1 MKISPDRKLF
11 LALGFFAAFAIGVSF
26 LPQTAKSQNPA
37 SLSVSPTSGTFAV
50 GSTFTISLFLNTN
63 GEEVNAIEADL
74 EFPPNKLQVVS
85 PSTGKS
91 LIGIW
96 VTQPTYNNRTGSIK
110 FQGAIPSPGINTS
123 QGLISQITFRAT
135 GVGTAVLKFKDGSR
149 VLLNDGKGTN
159 ILGQTTNGVYSLI
172 LPPPAGPTVVSQT
185 HPDQEKWYPSRS
197 VSLEW
202 DAEEGIQGYSYSL
215 SDEPVDSPENIS
227 EGTRSNVGYK
237 NISDGIHYFHIKKL
251 RNGVWG
257 GTTHF
262 GVKIDSTPPA
272 EFPIEISP
280 AAVTTTMKPA
290 INFKTTDNL
299 SGIDHYELKI
309 VELKPGK
316 IASAKEIPD
325 DQNFFIEVEPP
336 YIAELGYGA
345 YDTIARAYD
354 AAGNYTQ
361 STKRLEIRTGV
372 LNIVQGKGMRIRSNF
387 IIPWLWIWTILVLA
401 LFLTG
406 GFALTHSRAHRQA
419 KLRLEA
425 NNLPETIKKQLEE
438 LKAFKEKYRGTAM
451 MLFLGAAALISLFRT
466 PAPTFAETKSA
477 ELSPPII
484 DVYSRNISNEEIFY
498 VGGKTEAV
506 QSEVLVYLQNLS
518 SGETFTQSSASDKK
532 GDWFYSHPTFL
543 STGKYLIWAQAKLG
557 DLASPPSP
565 QVEITVS
572 PTALQIGASR
582 LSYETIY
589 LAALIVL
596 SLAIA
601 GMTLF
606 GLYHRRHGKKKRAKL
621 MEDIRR
627 AEESIKRGF
636 AVLHRD
642 IQNELAL
649 VQRAKLSKD
658 LSHEEKLLEEKI
670 LRDLQTVKNYI
681 GKEIWELEK
690 EI

>member
-251 RNGVWG
+251 RN
-257 GTTHF
+257 
-262 GVKIDSTPPA
+262 KKSLI
-272 EFPIEISP
+272 
-280 AAVTTTMKPA
+280 
-290 INFKTTDNL
+290 
-299 SGIDHYELKI
+299 
-309 VELKPGK
+309 
-316 IASAKEIPD
+316 
-325 DQNFFIEVEPP
+325 FF
-336 YIAELGYGA
+336 
-345 YDTIARAYD
+345 
-354 AAGNYTQ
+354 
-361 STKRLEIRTGV
+361 
-372 LNIVQGKGMRIRSNF
+372 QG
-387 IIPWLWIWTILVLA
+387 
-401 LFLTG
+401 
-406 GFALTHSRAHRQA
+406 
-419 KLRLEA
+419 
-425 NNLPETIKKQLEE
+425 
-438 LKAFKEKYRGTAM
+438 
-451 MLFLGAAALISLFRT
+451 
-466 PAPTFAETKSA
+466 
-477 ELSPPII
+477 
-484 DVYSRNISNEEIFY
+484 
-498 VGGKTEAV
+498 
-506 QSEVLVYLQNLS
+506 
-518 SGETFTQSSASDKK
+518 
-532 GDWFYSHPTFL
+532 
-543 STGKYLIWAQAKLG
+543 
-557 DLASPPSP
+557 
-565 QVEITVS
+565 
-572 PTALQIGASR
+572 
-582 LSYETIY
+582 
-589 LAALIVL
+589 
-596 SLAIA
+596 
-601 GMTLF
+601 
-606 GLYHRRHGKKKRAKL
+606 
-621 MEDIRR
+621 
-627 AEESIKRGF
+627 
-636 AVLHRD
+636 
-642 IQNELAL
+642 
-649 VQRAKLSKD
+649 
-658 LSHEEKLLEEKI
+658 
-670 LRDLQTVKNYI
+670 
-681 GKEIWELEK
+681 
-690 EI
+690 